1 MKDVW
6 AAGEAY
12 EPYVGRWSRLVAD
25 EFLAW
30 LDLPAGSRCLDVG
43 CGTGAITSR
52 LARIGVA
59 TGVDASEGF
68 VAFAAAQV
76 PEGTFRVGDA
86 AALPFEDDS
95 FDAAVSGLVL
105 NFVPDHA
112 AMVSQ
117 MRRVTAPG
125 GTVAAYV
132 WDYAEGMQ
140 FMRRFWDAA
149 AELDSDAPDEAARFP
164 VCAPEPL
171 AALFRD
177 AGLADVAGRPIV
189 VPTTF
194 TDFDDFW
201 SPFLGA
207 QGPAP
212 TYLASLPAERQAVLR
227 DRLHDELGDG
237 PIALTARAWAV
248 RGRV

>member
-1 MKDVW
+1 MW
-6 AAGEAY
+6 AAGDAY
-12 EPYVGRWSRLVAD
+12 EPYVGRWSRLVAA

-43 CGTGAITSR
+43 CGTGALTSR
-52 LARIGVA
+52 LAQIGPA

-68 VAFAAAQV
+68 VAYAAAHEPNATFQV
-76 PEGTFRVGDA
+76 GNATE
-86 AALPFEDDS
+86 LPFEVDA

-112 AMVSQ
+112 AMVAE
-117 MRRVTAPG
+117 MARVTTAG
-125 GTVAAYV
+125 GTVALYV
-132 WDYAEGMQ
+132 WDYADGMQ

-149 AELDSDAPDEAARFP
+149 LEVDPEAPDEAPRFP

-171 AALFRD
+171 AALFHG
-177 AGLADVAGRPIV
+177 AGLSQVAGREIV

-194 TDFDDFW
+194 IDFADFW
-201 SPFLGA
+201 QPFLGG

-212 TYLASLPAERQAVLR
+212 SYLASLPASDRDAIEQRLR
-227 DRLHDELGDG
+227 SELGEG
-237 PIALTARAWAV
+237 PIPLTARAWAV
-248 RGRV
+248 QGVC